1 MTHNIKPGDV
11 IEWVYVIDGVRVV
24 HNEQC
29 YSSTM
34 ERWIPIGGG
43 MIVISIVGSVIYFLR
58 KEGLFHAC
66 VDEAPGGLCRGNLD
80 QVVPRV
86 RGWVVPRVKEQRY
99 TSSREVHHL

>member
-34 ERWIPIGGG
+34 ERWIPIGGD

-66 VDEAPGGLCRGNLD
+66 VDEAGRGDRRSPGVR
-80 QVVPRV
+80 VVPHV

>member
-1 MTHNIKPGDV
+1 MK
-11 IEWVYVIDGVRVV
+11 
-24 HNEQC
+24 Q
-29 YSSTM
+29 
-34 ERWIPIGGG
+34 WIPIGGE
-43 MIVISIVGSVIYFLR
+43 MIVVSVVDSAIYFLR